1 MTHFK
6 IVPSGGVFFEH
17 FGKNSIYPKFKKL
30 DFFQKL
36 HLKFAKKLDFS
47 RNLFK
52 FGGHFWP
59 KQPDFQIKSRNSF
72 GKRKK
77 LDFKRQKLVLK
88 AQKLSK
94 TPKTRS
100 ENQKTRFQKPKNS
113 IYRHFER
120 VDEGEIVLKKPCI
133 SFHLSHQPPLK
144 VTEHFLCSKSD
155 SLGRKVHCNFQRRL
169 MTQMKAYPIP
179 MKNWTHICLNI
190 VFCRHEQVQ
199 PDVPHVKEGP
209 PSKLLGAL
217 CC

>member
-1 MTHFK
+1 MPK
-6 IVPSGGVFFEH
+6 IQETRFF
-17 FGKNSIYPKFKKL
+17 PKTRFVIC
-30 DFFQKL
+30 
-36 HLKFAKKLDFS
+36 KKLDFS

-113 IYRHFER
+113 IYGHFER
-120 VDEGEIVLKKPCI
+120 VEKGEIVLKKINPA
-133 SFHLSHQPPLK
+133 F
-144 VTEHFLCSKSD
+144 VTFFS
-155 SLGRKVHCNFQRRL
+155 
-169 MTQMKAYPIP
+169 
-179 MKNWTHICLNI
+179 
-190 VFCRHEQVQ
+190 
-199 PDVPHVKEGP
+199 PDI
-209 PSKLLGAL
+209 
-217 CC
+217 